1 MADWGRKGDQ
11 MRFYEIN
18 DDVVRLAQSTFTFL
32 ADSAAKIEVVMGDA
46 RLSLEREADQ
56 NYDTIVLDAFSSDA
70 IPVHLIT
77 REAFETYRRQLK
89 PGGVIAVHISNR
101 CLNLEPVVL
110 QLAKHFQLTP
120 AVIHDSDVDWGFE
133 DDSYNAA
140 YSSDWILLSK
150 DKALLDQP
158 FIASGISEP
167 EEIPKSMKLW
177 TDEQSDL
184 LSILMVDDHTFLSW
198 LKGL

>member
-1 MADWGRKGDQ
+1 
-11 MRFYEIN
+11 
-18 DDVVRLAQSTFTFL
+18 
-32 ADSAAKIEVVMGDA
+32 
-46 RLSLEREADQ
+46 
-56 NYDTIVLDAFSSDA
+56 
-70 IPVHLIT
+70 
-77 REAFETYRRQLK
+77 
-89 PGGVIAVHISNR
+89 
-101 CLNLEPVVL
+101 
-110 QLAKHFQLTP
+110 
-120 AVIHDSDVDWGFE
+120 IHDSDVDWGFE